1 MCGRYSQLRS
11 WSDLVRLYNI
21 TAGQMPLNLAPR
33 YNIAP
38 TQDVPVVR
46 STRENGGRELVLLRW
61 GLVPFWAKDIAGGY
75 KMINAR
81 AETIAEKPAF
91 RHAFQQRRCLV
102 VADGFYEWAKTP
114 TGRKQP
120 YFITVAGDQLF
131 AFAGLWESW
140 NSPGGERIQSCTIAV
155 TQANDMLRPIHD
167 RMPAILDGDHFDSW
181 LDTKAPLAEAKALL
195 RPYPGAMALFPVSSR
210 VNAVRNDDPDCVRPI
225 CPAVMSC
232 HAAGLAISNTAG

>member
-11 WSDLVRLYNI
+11 WSDLVRLYKL
-21 TAGQMPLNLAPR
+21 TAGQTPLNLPPR

-46 STRENGGRELVLLRW
+46 YTREGGGRELVLLRW

-81 AETIAEKPAF
+81 AETIDEKPAF

-120 YFITVAGDQLF
+120 YFITVAGDQPF
-131 AFAGLWESW
+131 AFAGPLGKLE
-140 NSPGGERIQSCTIAV
+140 QS
-155 TQANDMLRPIHD
+155 R
-167 RMPAILDGDHFDSW
+167 W
-181 LDTKAPLAEAKALL
+181 
-195 RPYPGAMALFPVSSR
+195 
-210 VNAVRNDDPDCVRPI
+210 
-225 CPAVMSC
+225 
-232 HAAGLAISNTAG
+232 